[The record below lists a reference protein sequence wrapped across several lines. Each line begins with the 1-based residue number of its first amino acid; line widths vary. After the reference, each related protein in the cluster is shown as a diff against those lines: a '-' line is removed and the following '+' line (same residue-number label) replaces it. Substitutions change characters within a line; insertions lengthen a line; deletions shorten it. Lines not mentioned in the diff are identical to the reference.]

1 MKNWIFTLLS
11 LAFTFTYS
19 ASIAEQNRSDNQQ
32 WMVLNYWSV
41 NCAPCRIEI
50 PELNKL
56 FKELK
61 AENIRLVGIN
71 FDEDT
76 RERTVM
82 LAEKMGIEFPT
93 LKQEQVNA
101 LRVSSPHVLP
111 TTVILSPNGIEKG
124 RLIGAK
130 TKDSIKAM
138 LGQLI
143 GVTQ

>member
-19 ASIAEQNRSDNQQ
+19 ASIAEQNRSNNQQ

-41 NCAPCRIEI
+41 NCAPCIIEI

-61 AENIRLVGIN
+61 AEDIRLVGIN

-82 LAEKMGIEFPT
+82 LAKKMGIEFPT
-93 LKQEQVNA
+93 LRQEQVNA
-101 LRVSSPHVLP
+101 LRVSSPNVLP

-124 RLIGAK
+124 RLIGAQ
-130 TKDSIKAM
+130 TKDSIKAV